1 VNLRVA
7 LAKTAYSI
15 RRDGLLATMRKA
27 LVHLTYGRA
36 GDDAFDRQYGTDTGG
51 LIPLWKVSVRS
62 LNSRF
67 GGPYRATAEDEL
79 IDALR
84 FLGEAFGDFT
94 FVDLGCG
101 KGRTLL
107 VAPRLGFARAI
118 GVEFADELVAIARA
132 NIAKLAVRNATIIFG
147 DVTEYAFPETDLVV
161 YLYNPFAAEIMRR
174 VMINLEAHLRALP
187 QLKLYVI
194 YKNPICAAAI
204 DEAPSLSRLGAVPG
218 HDDILVWQRRH
229 DRALSN
235 GA

>member
-27 LVHLTYGRA
+27 FVHLTYGRA

-51 LIPLWKVSVRS
+51 LIPLWKVSVQS